1 MAADP
6 HWRHTA
12 NEVKLAGIDARAFAT
27 FPPLLIIKSGFL
39 FFSGCIL
46 IIFFFI
52 IDVHLGLNLAKFA
65 RKTRVWLTGPV
76 KTVRRMR

>member
-6 HWRHTA
+6 HWRNTA
-12 NEVKLAGIDARAFAT
+12 NEVKLFGIDARAFSP
-27 FPPLLIIKSGFL
+27 FPPLLIIKSLFL
-39 FFSGCIL
+39 FWFGCIL
-46 IIFFFI
+46 IIFFLI
-52 IDVHLGLNLAKFA
+52 IEAKLGLNLTKFI

>member
-6 HWRHTA
+6 HWRNTA
-12 NEVKLAGIDARAFAT
+12 NEVKLGGVDARAYFP
-27 FPPLLIIKSGFL
+27 FPPLLIVKSSFL
-39 FFSGCIL
+39 FFSGCFL
-46 IIFFFI
+46 IGFFFI
-52 IDVHLGLNLAKFA
+52 IDVRLGLNFAKFA